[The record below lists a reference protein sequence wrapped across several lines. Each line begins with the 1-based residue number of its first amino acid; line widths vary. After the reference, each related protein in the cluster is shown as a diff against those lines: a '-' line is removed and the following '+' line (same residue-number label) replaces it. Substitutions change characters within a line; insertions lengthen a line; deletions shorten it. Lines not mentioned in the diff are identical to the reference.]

1 MKGNSLSQ
9 FNYSKAERQN
19 PLKED
24 IKDKDIEIENN
35 DHYKGPLIK
44 ML

>member
-24 IKDKDIEIENN
+24 IKDIEIENN